1 MITLTRLNAIEF
13 YLNPDHI
20 ELIEETPDTV
30 ISLSNGKKFVVL
42 EKADEI
48 VDKIVEHRRRIFYDV
63 DIIKKTTVTE
73 VN

>member
-1 MITLTRLNAIEF
+1 MIILTRLNSIEF
-13 YLNPDHI
+13 YLNPDQI

-48 VDKIVEHRRRIFYDV
+48 VDKIVEHRRRILYDV
-63 DIIKKTTVTE
+63 ELIKKTTVTE